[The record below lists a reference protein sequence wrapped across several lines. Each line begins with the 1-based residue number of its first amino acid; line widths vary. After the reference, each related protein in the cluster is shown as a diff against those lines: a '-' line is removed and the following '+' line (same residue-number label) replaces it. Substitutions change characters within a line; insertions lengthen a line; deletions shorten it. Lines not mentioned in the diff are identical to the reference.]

1 MTAYDKLS
9 GEFNPTVPT
18 RVIFGQGK
26 TATLGSEV
34 ADLGGKKVLVLSGRT
49 VAEQTDAVRRT
60 QEALGDSAVGVY
72 SGLTQRA
79 PLATAVEAA
88 NLAVSLGAD
97 TLVGVGGS
105 TISDAARMIAVLM
118 AEGIDNVEELRV
130 RGHREDGMLRPN
142 LDGKPLPL
150 QVSIPTT
157 LSAGEFN
164 MGGGNV
170 LDDGEGHKIRVGH
183 PRLYADLIVLD
194 SEMTAGTPDWL
205 WLSTGVKALDHCI
218 ERLYCRGN
226 QPAIDAPVLSAAEML
241 FEHLPRSRQADDVD
255 GEERLQCLVA
265 AWMSMMG
272 APNFAVGLSHAIGH
286 IVGVKYA
293 VGHGYTSCVTQPYVM
308 EYNRPASAAKQALLA
323 RAAGHDISGMS
334 EEAAAELAA
343 RTVDD
348 FILGLGMP
356 HRLRELEI
364 PEEDLPEIADLVLT
378 DRGCR
383 TNAVAVTEREQVME
397 VLRAAY

>member
-1 MTAYDKLS
+1 MSAYANLN

-26 TATLGSEV
+26 TATLGGEV
-34 ADLGGKKVLVLSGRT
+34 ADLGGRRALVLSGRT
-49 VAEQTDAVRRT
+49 VAEQTDAVQRVGD
-60 QEALGDSAVGVY
+60 ALGASAVGVY

-79 PLATAVEAA
+79 PLSTAVEAA
-88 NLAVSLGAD
+88 NLAVSLEAD

-118 AEGIDNVEELRV
+118 AEGITTVEELR
-130 RGHREDGMLRPN
+130 RLGHQQDMMLRPS
-142 LDGKPLPL
+142 LDGKALPL

-183 PRLYADLIVLD
+183 PRLYADLIILD
-194 SEMTAGTPDWL
+194 PDMTVGTPDWL

-226 QPAIDAPVLSAAEML
+226 QPAIDAPVLTAAEML
-241 FEHLPRSRQADDVD
+241 FNALPRSRQADGD
-255 GEERLQCLVA
+255 GEARLQCLVG

-286 IVGVKYA
+286 IVGVKYS

-323 RAAGHDISGMS
+323 RAAGHDTTGMS
-334 EEAAAELAA
+334 DEAAAELAA
-343 RTVDD
+343 RSVDD
-348 FILGLGMP
+348 FVLGLGMP
-356 HRLRELEI
+356 HRLRELEV
-364 PEEDLPEIADLVLT
+364 PEEDLQDIAELVLT

-383 TNAVAVTEREQVME
+383 TNAISITDAEQVME
-397 VLRAAY
+397 VLRRAY

>member
-1 MTAYDKLS
+1 MTQQNLLQ
-9 GEFNPTVPT
+9 GEFNPAVPT
-18 RVIFGQGK
+18 RIIFGQGK
-26 TATLGSEV
+26 IDSLRDEV
-34 ADLGGKKVLVLSGRT
+34 QNLGGKRVFVLSGRA
-49 VAEQTDAVRRT
+49 VAEKTNSVRRAV
-60 QEALGDSAVGVY
+60 ENLGDMSAGVY

-79 PLATAVEAA
+79 PLANAVEAA
-88 NLAVSLGAD
+88 NLAVANGVD

-118 AEGIDNVEELRV
+118 AEGITTVEQLR
-130 RGHREDGMLRPN
+130 GLGEQQDMMLTPN
-142 LDGKPLPL
+142 LDGKNLPL

-170 LDDGEGHKIRVGH
+170 LDDQAGHKIRVRH

-194 SEMTAGTPDWL
+194 PAMTEGTPDWL

-218 ERLYCRGN
+218 ERLYTAGN
-226 QPAIDAPVLSAAEML
+226 QPAIDAPVLAAAEIL
-241 FEHLPRSRQADDVD
+241 FNHLPRSRESNGDTEA
-255 GEERLQCLVA
+255 RLQCLVA

-272 APNFAVGLSHAIGH
+272 APNFATGLSHAIGH
-286 IVGVKYA
+286 IIGVHYS

-323 RAAGHDISGMS
+323 RSAGKDTRGMTD
-334 EEAAAELAA
+334 EAAAETAA
-343 RTVDD
+343 RAVDD

-356 HRLRELEI
+356 HRIRELEI
-364 PEEDLPEIADLVLT
+364 PEADLPKIAELVLT
-378 DRGCR
+378 DGGCR
-383 TNAVAVTEREQVME
+383 NNAIPITSTDQVME
-397 VLRAAY
+397 VLKKAF

>member
-1 MTAYDKLS
+1 MTAYANLS

-26 TATLGSEV
+26 TATLGGEV
-34 ADLGGKKVLVLSGRT
+34 ASLGGKRALLLSGRT

-60 QEALGDSAVGVY
+60 QAALGDSVVGVY

-79 PLATAVEAA
+79 PLSTAVEAA
-88 NLAVSLGAD
+88 NLAVSLEAD

-118 AEGIDNVEELRV
+118 AEGITTVEELRQQ
-130 RGHREDGMLRPN
+130 GHGQDMLLRPD
-142 LDGKPLPL
+142 LGGKTLPL

-194 SEMTAGTPDWL
+194 PDMTAGTPDWL

-241 FEHLPRSRQADDVD
+241 FNSLPRSRQAEGDA
-255 GEERLQCLVA
+255 EARLQCLVA

-286 IVGVKYA
+286 IVGVKYS

-308 EYNRPASAAKQALLA
+308 EYNRPASAHKQALLA
-323 RAAGHDISGMS
+323 RSAGIDIKGMDDETAA
-334 EEAAAELAA
+334 EAAARA
-343 RTVDD
+343 VDD
-348 FILGLGMP
+348 FIVGLGMP

-364 PEEDLPEIADLVLT
+364 PREDLPIIAEMTLGDGATQNNAIQMTSVDQMMQVL
-378 DRGCR
+378 
-383 TNAVAVTEREQVME
+383 E
-397 VLRAAY
+397 AAW